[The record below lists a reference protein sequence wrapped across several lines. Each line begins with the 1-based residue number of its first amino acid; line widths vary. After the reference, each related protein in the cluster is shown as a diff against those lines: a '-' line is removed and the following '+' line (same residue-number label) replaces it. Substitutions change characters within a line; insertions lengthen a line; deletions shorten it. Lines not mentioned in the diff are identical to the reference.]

1 MIAGVLS
8 DPTIRML
15 EQTVD
20 FTEQRHQVLLED
32 IANVSTPGYVQ
43 QDMPV
48 GKFQTALQDA
58 IGRERQSL
66 NNAYEPESDEDLS
79 FEPGGSEVDATPT
92 EQPQAVAFHDRGIRS
107 MEYLMGQMADN
118 AMSHNMAAQ
127 LLKTRY
133 DWLNRAIQMKP

>member
-8 DPTIRML
+8 DPTVRML
-15 EQTVD
+15 EQTVN

-43 QDMPV
+43 RDLPV
-48 GKFQTALQDA
+48 AKFQATLQDA
-58 IGRERQSL
+58 ISRERQSL
-66 NNAYEPESDEDLS
+66 NGAYEPSSDQDLS
-79 FEPGGSEVDATPT
+79 FEPGGSEVDAAST

-118 AMSHNMAAQ
+118 ALSHNMAAQ

-133 DWLNRAIQMKP
+133 DWISRAISMKP